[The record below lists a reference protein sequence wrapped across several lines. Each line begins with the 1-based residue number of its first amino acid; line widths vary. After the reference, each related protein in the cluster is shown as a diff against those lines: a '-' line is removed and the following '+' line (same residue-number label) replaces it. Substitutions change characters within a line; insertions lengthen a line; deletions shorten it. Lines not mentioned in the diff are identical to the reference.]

1 MRNQT
6 PKEKFLP
13 AMEHIGIP
21 EEMSPIE
28 DITSTIDEVLM
39 EEITKQEHWENSD
52 ALSESEITQEE
63 I

>member
-1 MRNQT
+1 
-6 PKEKFLP
+6 
-13 AMEHIGIP
+13 MEHIGIP

-28 DITSTIDEVLM
+28 DITSTIDEVPM
-39 EEITKQEHWENSD
+39 VEITKQEHWENSD